1 MNEIHKLKS
10 YNSLRKLVTPE
21 SFNLTMNYLVW
32 HNRQQMTPML
42 PVWQAL
48 IVAYAM
54 ENYII
59 DATKYPK
66 VKSFFEQLETDVPAS
81 FDKCRTLAGMLED
94 LVISDR

>member
-1 MNEIHKLKS
+1 MSWEEE
-10 YNSLRKLVTPE
+10 YRRKLVTPE
-21 SFNLTMNYLVW
+21 AFNLTMNFLVW

-48 IVAYAM
+48 IVAYTM

-59 DATKYPK
+59 DTTNYPK
-66 VKSFFEQLETDVPAS
+66 LKSFFRQLETDVPTD

-94 LVISDR
+94 FIISKR